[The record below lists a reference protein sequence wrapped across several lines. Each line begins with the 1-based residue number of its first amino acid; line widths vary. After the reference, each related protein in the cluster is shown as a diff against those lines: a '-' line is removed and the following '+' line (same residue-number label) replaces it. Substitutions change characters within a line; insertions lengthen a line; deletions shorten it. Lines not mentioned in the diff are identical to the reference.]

1 MVRRGTDGT
10 AVLLLQ
16 LAACGVLSPLMMA
29 QVSGTSSLNSSAKAE
44 LPTFSTAGTAG
55 TAGTGVGRRRR
66 MRYQVFLVLEKNK
79 NEMHLDEFL
88 HKFYL

>member
-55 TAGTGVGRRRR
+55 TAGTGAARWGFAWSAHRV
-66 MRYQVFLVLEKNK
+66 
-79 NEMHLDEFL
+79 DEQL
-88 HKFYL
+88 GWLPTPAAC